1 MWKKIY
7 PYLIGFVIGIV
18 TLWAISSGYSNKKI
32 EQLTN
37 TINNGKILN
46 TKLQDTN
53 TKLSEANT
61 RLIAENRTATEG
73 LEGLRKQ
80 IRDGN
85 IQYQNEL
92 GKIKSGFNSISEGLG
107 TIENGLGNDE
117 QIISNVI
124 DGIEAIKNFIS
135 TIKFN

>member
-92 GKIKSGFNSISEGLG
+92 GKIKSGFTTISEGLG

-124 DGIEAIKNFIS
+124 DGIETIKNFIS